1 MLYEKIG
8 KRIRKLRKQKK
19 MTQMELAEQAEI
31 SLSFLGHIERGTRKL
46 SVETLFAICR
56 ALDCSADMLMDT
68 GTYKTRPDA
77 SVKSLLEDAL
87 ALLEK

>member
-8 KRIRKLRKQKK
+8 KRIKAQRLARK
-19 MTQMELAEQAEI
+19 MTQAELAEQAKI

-46 SVETLFAICR
+46 SVETLYAICA

-68 GTYKTRPDA
+68 GVYAQDPEA
-77 SVKSLLEDAL
+77 NLKSLLENAL
-87 ALLEK
+87 AMLNE

>member
-1 MLYEKIG
+1 MLYVQIG

-68 GTYKTRPDA
+68 GTYKPCPDA